1 MATEITMWSTAIKAA
16 RRRMGLTQS
25 EFAQVVD
32 CRQVT
37 VSDWER
43 GKYEPSDDMKALLVV
58 KCGIDPKDVVP
69 DWIRTYLLE
78 TAA

>member
-1 MATEITMWSTAIKAA
+1 MWSKAIKSA

-25 EFAQVVD
+25 EFAQVVA

-43 GKYEPSDDMKALLVV
+43 GKYEPSDEMKAVLVAR
-58 KCGIDPKDVVP
+58 CGIDPKDVVP
-69 DWIRTYLLE
+69 DWIRPLLSG
-78 TAA
+78 AAA